1 MDTQKYNGWAN
12 YATWLCNL
20 WFDDFD
26 FSDDIEGLS
35 ECCDSKMDL
44 LPLIEDII
52 ELYVE
57 AYMDSAIDEQHGFV
71 SDLIQC
77 AYENIDF
84 RDIAEHYVD
93 DVMDDIETHRRN
105 QLLSTIQSCRKEAP
119 AVS

>member
-1 MDTQKYNGWAN
+1 MDTQKYNGWTN

-44 LPLIEDII
+44 LSHIEDII
-52 ELYVE
+52 KLNVEEYV
-57 AYMDSAIDEQHGFV
+57 DTIVDERIGFV
-71 SDLIQC
+71 MDLVGAAFQ
-77 AYENIDF
+77 EIDF

-93 DVMDDIETHRRN
+93 DVWDDIETHRLN
-105 QLLSTIQSCRKEAP
+105 QKEALTV
-119 AVS
+119 A